1 MPSINSTAV
10 TEPNVRFGATFLNTD
25 YSSRAVNDEVLM
37 DKTTGELAYKRPIDG
52 RFLYYDRE
60 KFNTD
65 EFYFQLQIMLNNSSF
80 WLPDI
85 TDKNY
90 LTSYLMMVQYNL
102 NEFVFDPTYPMN
114 FEDGGKKKN
123 QNNDS
128 FTISREAKGF
138 IVKISSRPRD
148 EALINFVTAKYD
160 NYYKNYTGN
169 DQEKVRR
176 KLLYKNQ
183 YYDGASIEVR
193 YRLTWLKN
201 GNEHFSNDFS
211 GYVKSNQSSFIE
223 FSNYTPPTYDE
234 ADAVRLQILSI
245 SLPKFSLG
253 KELMTNQ
260 SENVILRKIT
270 DSQEI
275 RLTSCEITT
284 TITENDT
291 SFIMPD
297 QRYCTI
303 LLLDTIPNMTKNI
316 EVVGDIGGG
325 SGGGVLLSTPYPSS
339 DQWRTTKLWL
349 ERFRDVDSGGE
360 LTDLGSSTKF
370 DELEAFFGKPLP
382 TSSTLTTNAL
392 DTEGFYVETIGTKD
406 MSLSW

>member
-1 MPSINSTAV
+1 MPSINLTAV

-52 RFLYYDRE
+52 RFLYCDRE
-60 KFNTD
+60 KFDTD
-65 EFYFQLQIMLNNSSF
+65 DFYIQLQVMLNNSSF
-80 WLPDI
+80 WLPDS
-85 TDKNY
+85 TDSIY
-90 LTSYLMMVQYNL
+90 TTSYLMMVQYNL
-102 NEFVFDPTYPMN
+102 NEFTFDPAYPMN

-123 QNNDS
+123 SNNDS
-128 FTISREAKGF
+128 FTISRQATGF
-138 IVKISSRPRD
+138 ITKISSRPRD

-169 DQEKVRR
+169 DQESVRR
-176 KLLYKNQ
+176 MLLYKDPN
-183 YYDGASIEVR
+183 YEGASIEVR
-193 YRLTWLKN
+193 YRLAWLKN
-201 GNEHFSNDFS
+201 GNEHFSNDYT
-211 GYVKSNQSSFIE
+211 GYVKANQVSFIE
-223 FSNYTPPTYDE
+223 FSNYTPPTTSE
-234 ADAVRLQILSI
+234 ADSVKLQILSI

-253 KELMTNQ
+253 NEIITNQ
-260 SENVILRKIT
+260 SENVILKKIT

-275 RLTSCEITT
+275 RLTSCNITT
-284 TITENDT
+284 TITENDK

-316 EVVGDIGGG
+316 EVVGDLGGG
-325 SGGGVLLSTPYPSS
+325 GGGGVLLSAPYPSS

-360 LTDLGSSTKF
+360 TIDTGSSTKF
-370 DELEAFFGKPLP
+370 ADLEAFFGKPLP
-382 TSSTLTTNAL
+382 TSSTFTMNAL
-392 DTEGFYVETIGTKD
+392 DTEGFYVESLGTKD
-406 MSLSW
+406 IVLSW